1 MLKKNYLKE
10 KLENNELTIGT
21 WNIID
26 STMVVDVIASS
37 GIDFIVIDAEHGSI
51 SYETA
56 QTMISICESYNVTPI
71 MRVGEINESLI
82 LRALD
87 IGSHGVQLPNITTS
101 EDAKQFVQY
110 AKYPPFGIRGF
121 SPYTKA
127 GLYDVS
133 NGQKMPAIANK
144 NTLLIANVEGEDGIN
159 NLEEI
164 VQVDGID
171 VIFIGLFDM
180 SKSLGMAG
188 DVENPKVI
196 QKLDEAISIIHKYG
210 KKVGSIASNLNML
223 ETLKAKNIDYLTYS
237 VDTGMI
243 KESYVNMINKFNGKN
258 YE

>member
-10 KLENNELTIGT
+10 KLETNKQTIGT

-56 QTMISICESYNVTPI
+56 QAMISICEGYNVTPI

-87 IGSHGVQLPNITTS
+87 IGSHGVQLPNITTI
-101 EDAKQFVQY
+101 EDAKKFVQF
-110 AKYPPFGIRGF
+110 AKYPPLGVRGF

-127 GLYDVS
+127 GLYDVT
-133 NGQKMPAIANK
+133 NGQKMPAIANE
-144 NTLLIANVEGEDGIN
+144 NTLLIANVEGEEGIK
-159 NLEEI
+159 NLQEI
-164 VQVDGID
+164 VEVDGID

-180 SKSLGMAG
+180 SKSLGIAG
-188 DVENPKVI
+188 DVQNPRVME
-196 QKLDEAISIIHKYG
+196 KLDEAIEVIHKNG
-210 KKVGSIASNLNML
+210 KKVGSIASNLDML
-223 ETLKAKNIDYLTYS
+223 EVLKKKKIDYLTYS

-243 KESYVNMINKFNGKN
+243 KESYTNMINKFRG
-258 YE
+258 

>member
-10 KLENNELTIGT
+10 KLDNNELAIGT

-26 STMVVDVIASS
+26 SPMVVDVIASS
-37 GIDFIVIDAEHGSI
+37 GIDFIIIDAEHGAI

-71 MRVGEINESLI
+71 MRVGEINESFI

-87 IGSHGVQLPNITTS
+87 IGSHGVQLPNITTV
-101 EDAKQFVQY
+101 EDAKMFVQF
-110 AKYPPFGIRGF
+110 AKYPPVGIRGF

-133 NGQKMPAIANK
+133 TGKEMPKIANE
-144 NTLLIANVEGEDGIN
+144 NTLLIANVEGLEGMN
-159 NLEEI
+159 NLEKI
-164 VQVDGID
+164 VQVEGID
-171 VIFIGLFDM
+171 IIFIGLFDM

-188 DVENPKVI
+188 DVQNPKVI
-196 QKLDEAISIIHKYG
+196 EKLDEAIAIIHKYG
-210 KKVGSIASNLNML
+210 KKVGSIASNLEML
-223 ETLKAKNIDYLTYS
+223 ITLKAKKIDYLTYS

-243 KESYVNMINKFNGKN
+243 KESYQTMINSFRG
-258 YE
+258 

>member
-1 MLKKNYLKE
+1 MLRKNHLKE
-10 KLENNELTIGT
+10 KLTNNQLAIGT

-26 STMVVDVIASS
+26 STMVVDIIASS

-56 QTMISICESYNVTPI
+56 QTMISICESYDVTPI

-87 IGSHGVQLPNITTS
+87 IGSHGVQLPNISTA
-101 EDAKQFVQY
+101 EDARTFVKF
-110 AKYPPFGIRGF
+110 AKYPPVGIRGF

-127 GLYDVS
+127 GLYDVT
-133 NGQKMPAIANK
+133 NGKKMPEIANK
-144 NTLLIANVEGEDGIN
+144 NTLLIANVEGQEGID
-159 NLEEI
+159 NLESI

-180 SKSLGMAG
+180 SKSLGITG

-196 QKLDEAISIIHKYG
+196 QKLDEAIEIIHKNG
-210 KKVGSIASNLNML
+210 KKVGSIASNLDML
-223 ETLKAKNIDYLTYS
+223 KILKSKNIDYLTYS

-243 KESYVNMINKFNGKN
+243 KESYQTMIKSFKG
-258 YE
+258 

>member
-10 KLENNELTIGT
+10 KLDSNELTIGT
-21 WNIID
+21 WNIIN
-26 STMVVDVIASS
+26 SSMVLDVIASS

-56 QTMISICESYNVTPI
+56 QTMISICENYNVTPI

-87 IGSHGVQLPNITTS
+87 IGVHGVQLPNITTAD
-101 EDAKQFVQY
+101 DAEKFVQF
-110 AKYPPFGIRGF
+110 AKYPPIGIRGF

-133 NGQKMPAIANK
+133 NGKDMPKIANE
-144 NTLLIANVEGEDGIN
+144 NTLLIANVEGQDGMS

-171 VIFIGLFDM
+171 IIFIGLFDM
-180 SKSLGMAG
+180 SKSLGVTG

-196 QKLDEAISIIHKYG
+196 EKLDEAISIIHKHG
-210 KKVGSIASNLNML
+210 KKVGSIASNLKML
-223 ETLKAKNIDYLTYS
+223 NTLKEKKIDYLTYS

-243 KESYVNMINKFNGKN
+243 KEAYQNMIKSFKG
-258 YE
+258 

>member
-1 MLKKNYLKE
+1 MLKKNFLKD
-10 KLENNELTIGT
+10 KLNNDNLTIGT

-56 QTMISICESYNVTPI
+56 QAMISICESYNVTPI

-87 IGSHGVQLPNITTS
+87 IGSHGVQLPNITTAQ
-101 EDAKQFVQY
+101 DAEQFVQL
-110 AKYPPFGIRGF
+110 AKYPPVGVRGF

-133 NGQKMPAIANK
+133 NGQKMPAIANE
-144 NTLLIANVEGEDGIN
+144 NTLLIANVEGEEGIT
-159 NLEEI
+159 NLQEI
-164 VQVDGID
+164 VSVEGID

-180 SKSLGMAG
+180 SKSLGIAG
-188 DVENPKVI
+188 DVQNPRVMK
-196 QKLDEAISIIHKYG
+196 KLDEAIEIIHKNG
-210 KKVGSIASNLNML
+210 KKVGSIASNIEML
-223 ETLKAKNIDYLTYS
+223 QVLKDKKIDYLTYS

-243 KESYVNMINKFNGKN
+243 KESYVDMINKFNK
-258 YE
+258 

>member
-10 KLENNELTIGT
+10 KLDNNNLTIGT
-21 WNIID
+21 WNIIN
-26 STMVVDVIASS
+26 SPMVVDVIASS
-37 GIDFIVIDAEHGSI
+37 EIDFIVIDAEHGSI

-56 QTMISICESYNVTPI
+56 QSMISICESYNVTPI

-87 IGSHGVQLPNITTS
+87 IGTHGVQLPNITTAK
-101 EDAKQFVQY
+101 DAKQFVQF
-110 AKYPPFGIRGF
+110 AKYPPMGIRGF

-127 GLYDVS
+127 GLYDVA
-133 NGQKMPAIANK
+133 NGKSMPKIANE
-144 NTLLIANVEGEDGIN
+144 NTLLIANVEGIDGMN

-164 VQVDGID
+164 SKVDGID

-180 SKSLGMAG
+180 SKSLGIVG

-196 QKLDEAISIIHKYG
+196 AKLDEAIEIIHKNG
-210 KKVGSIASNLNML
+210 KKVGSIASNINML
-223 ETLKAKNIDYLTYS
+223 KVLKNKNIDYLTYS

-243 KESYVNMINKFNGKN
+243 KESYQNMINNLRG
-258 YE
+258 

>member
-1 MLKKNYLKE
+1 MLKKNFLKD
-10 KLENNELTIGT
+10 KLNNDNLTIGT

-56 QTMISICESYNVTPI
+56 QAMISICESYDVTPI

-87 IGSHGVQLPNITTS
+87 IGSHGVQLPNITTAQ
-101 EDAKQFVQY
+101 DAEQFVQL
-110 AKYPPFGIRGF
+110 AKYPPVGVRGF

-133 NGQKMPAIANK
+133 NGQKMPAIANE
-144 NTLLIANVEGEDGIN
+144 NTLLIANVEGEEGIT
-159 NLEEI
+159 NLQEI
-164 VQVDGID
+164 VSVEGID

-180 SKSLGMAG
+180 SKSLGIAG
-188 DVENPKVI
+188 DVQNPRVMK
-196 QKLDEAISIIHKYG
+196 KLDEAIEIIHKNG
-210 KKVGSIASNLNML
+210 KKVGSIASNIEML
-223 ETLKAKNIDYLTYS
+223 QVLKDKKIDYLTYS

-243 KESYVNMINKFNGKN
+243 KESYVDMINKFNK
-258 YE
+258 

>member
-10 KLENNELTIGT
+10 KLEKNKQTIGT

-26 STMVVDVIASS
+26 STMIVDVIASS

-56 QTMISICESYNVTPI
+56 QAMISICESYDVTPI

-101 EDAKQFVQY
+101 DDAKNFVQF
-110 AKYPPFGIRGF
+110 AKYPPVGVRGF

-144 NTLLIANVEGEDGIN
+144 NTLLIANVEGEEGLK
-159 NLEEI
+159 NLQEI
-164 VQVDGID
+164 VEVDGID
-171 VIFIGLFDM
+171 VVFIGLFDM
-180 SKSLGMAG
+180 SKSLGIAG
-188 DVENPKVI
+188 DVQNPRVME
-196 QKLDEAISIIHKYG
+196 KLDEAIEVIHKNG
-210 KKVGSIASNLNML
+210 KKVGSIASNLDML
-223 ETLKAKNIDYLTYS
+223 EILKKKKIDYLTYS

-243 KESYVNMINKFNGKN
+243 KESYKHMINNFRG
-258 YE
+258 

>member
-10 KLENNELTIGT
+10 KLDNNKLTIGT
-21 WNIID
+21 WNIIN
-26 STMVVDVIASS
+26 STMVIDVIASS
-37 GIDFIVIDAEHGSI
+37 GLDFIVIDAEHGAI

-87 IGSHGVQLPNITTS
+87 IGVHGVQLPNISTAK
-101 EDAKQFVQY
+101 DAERFVKF
-110 AKYPPFGIRGF
+110 AKYPPIGIRGF

-133 NGQKMPAIANK
+133 RGKEMPNIANN
-144 NTLLIANVEGEDGIN
+144 NTLLIANVEGEEGMN

-164 VQVDGID
+164 VKVVGID

-180 SKSLGMAG
+180 SKSLGIAG
-188 DVENPKVI
+188 DVQHPKVI
-196 QKLDEAISIIHKYG
+196 SKLDEAIEIIHKNG
-210 KKVGSIASNLNML
+210 KKVGSIASNIDML
-223 ETLKAKNIDYLTYS
+223 EMLKKKNIDYLTYS
-237 VDTGMI
+237 VDTGII
-243 KESYVNMINKFNGKN
+243 KESYVNMINSFRG
-258 YE
+258 

>member
-1 MLKKNYLKE
+1 MLKKNYLKG
-10 KLENNELTIGT
+10 KLENNNLTIGT

-51 SYETA
+51 NYETA

-87 IGSHGVQLPNITTS
+87 IGSHGVQLPNITTAG
-101 EDAKQFVQY
+101 DARQFVQF
-110 AKYPPFGIRGF
+110 AKYPPFGERGF

-133 NGQKMPAIANK
+133 NGQKMPEIANQ
-144 NTLLIANVEGEDGIN
+144 NTLLIANVEGEEGIH

-164 VQVDGID
+164 VNVEGID
-171 VIFIGLFDM
+171 IIFIGLFDM
-180 SKSLGMAG
+180 SKSLGITG
-188 DVENPKVI
+188 DVQNPRVME
-196 QKLDEAISIIHKYG
+196 KLDEAIEIIHKNG
-210 KKVGSIASNLNML
+210 KKVGSIASNLEML
-223 ETLKAKNIDYLTYS
+223 KILKDKKIDYLTYS

-243 KESYVNMINKFNGKN
+243 KESYVDMIKKFNN
-258 YE
+258 

>member
-10 KLENNELTIGT
+10 KLETNKQTIGT

-56 QTMISICESYNVTPI
+56 QAMISICEGYNVTPI

-87 IGSHGVQLPNITTS
+87 IGSHGVQLPNITTI
-101 EDAKQFVQY
+101 EDAKKFVQF
-110 AKYPPFGIRGF
+110 AKYPPLGVRGF

-133 NGQKMPAIANK
+133 NGQKMPAIANE
-144 NTLLIANVEGEDGIN
+144 NTLLIANVEGEEGIK
-159 NLEEI
+159 NLQEI
-164 VQVDGID
+164 VEVDGID

-180 SKSLGMAG
+180 SKSLGIAG
-188 DVENPKVI
+188 DVQNPRVME
-196 QKLDEAISIIHKYG
+196 KLDEAIEVIHKNG
-210 KKVGSIASNLNML
+210 KKVGSIASNLDML
-223 ETLKAKNIDYLTYS
+223 EVLKKKKIDYLTYS

-243 KESYVNMINKFNGKN
+243 KESYTNMINKFRG
-258 YE
+258 

>member
-10 KLENNELTIGT
+10 KLETNKKTIGT
-21 WNIID
+21 WNIIN
-26 STMVVDVIASS
+26 SSMVVDVIAST

-87 IGSHGVQLPNITTS
+87 IGSHGVQLPNITTAN
-101 EDAKQFVQY
+101 DAKKFVQF
-110 AKYPPFGIRGF
+110 AKYPPVGVRGF

-133 NGQKMPAIANK
+133 NGQKMPAIANE
-144 NTLLIANVEGEDGIN
+144 NTLLIANVEGEEGIK
-159 NLEEI
+159 NLQEI
-164 VQVDGID
+164 VEVDGID

-180 SKSLGMAG
+180 SKSLGITG
-188 DVENPKVI
+188 DVQNPRVME
-196 QKLDEAISIIHKYG
+196 KLDEAIEVIHKNG
-210 KKVGSIASNLNML
+210 KKVGSIASNLDML
-223 ETLKAKNIDYLTYS
+223 EILKKKKIDYLTYS

-243 KESYVNMINKFNGKN
+243 KESYKHMINSFKG
-258 YE
+258 

>member
-10 KLENNELTIGT
+10 KLDNNKLTIGT
-21 WNIID
+21 WNIIN
-26 STMVVDVIASS
+26 SPMVVDVIASS

-56 QTMISICESYNVTPI
+56 QSMITICESYNVTPI

-101 EDAKQFVQY
+101 EDAKQFVKF
-110 AKYPPFGIRGF
+110 AKYPPIGERGF

-133 NGQKMPAIANK
+133 NGKKMPAIANE
-144 NTLLIANVEGEDGIN
+144 NILLIANVEGEEGIQ
-159 NLEEI
+159 NLQEI
-164 VQVDGID
+164 VNVDGID
-171 VIFIGLFDM
+171 IIFIGLFDM
-180 SKSLGMAG
+180 SKSLGIAG
-188 DVENPKVI
+188 DVENPRVI
-196 QKLDEAISIIHKYG
+196 EKLDKAIEVIHNSG
-210 KKVGSIASNLNML
+210 KKVGSIASNINML
-223 ETLKAKNIDYLTYS
+223 KILKEKNIDYLTYS

-243 KESYVNMINKFNGKN
+243 KESYVNMINKFNN
-258 YE
+258 

>member
-1 MLKKNYLKE
+1 MLKKNFLKE
-10 KLENNELTIGT
+10 KLNNNQLTIGT
-21 WNIID
+21 WNIIN

-56 QTMISICESYNVTPI
+56 QTMISICESYDVTPI

-87 IGSHGVQLPNITTS
+87 IGVHGVQLPNITTA
-101 EDAKQFVQY
+101 DNAKQFVQF
-110 AKYPPFGIRGF
+110 AKYPPVGIRGF

-127 GLYDVS
+127 GLYDVI
-133 NGQKMPAIANK
+133 NGKEMPKIANE
-144 NTLLIANVEGEDGIN
+144 NTLLIANVEGQDGMN
-159 NLEEI
+159 NLEDI

-171 VIFIGLFDM
+171 IIFIGLFDM
-180 SKSLGMAG
+180 SKSLGVPG

-196 QKLDEAISIIHKYG
+196 EKLDEAIKIIHKYG

-223 ETLKAKNIDYLTYS
+223 KTLKNKNIDYLTYS

-243 KESYVNMINKFNGKN
+243 KESYYKMLESFRG
-258 YE
+258 

>member
-1 MLKKNYLKE
+1 MLKKNFLKE
-10 KLENNELTIGT
+10 KLVNNEITIGT

-56 QTMISICESYNVTPI
+56 QAMISICESYNVTPI

-87 IGSHGVQLPNITTS
+87 IGSHGVQLPNITTAK
-101 EDAKQFVQY
+101 DAKEFVQY
-110 AKYPPFGIRGF
+110 AKYPPVGIRGF

-133 NGQKMPAIANK
+133 NGKTMPAIANE
-144 NTLLIANVEGEDGIN
+144 NTLLVANVEGEEGIA
-159 NLEEI
+159 NLSEI
-164 VQVDGID
+164 VKVDGID

-180 SKSLGMAG
+180 SKSLGIAG
-188 DVENPKVI
+188 DVQNPRVME
-196 QKLDEAISIIHKYG
+196 KLDEAVEIINASG
-210 KKVGSIASNLNML
+210 KKVGSIASNLEML
-223 ETLKAKNIDYLTYS
+223 EVLKAKKIDYLTYS

-243 KESYVNMINKFNGKN
+243 KESYQHMINKFKG
-258 YE
+258 

>member
-10 KLENNELTIGT
+10 KLANNKLAVGT

-26 STMVVDVIASS
+26 SPMLVDVIASS
-37 GIDFIVIDAEHGSI
+37 GIDFIVIDAEHGAI

-56 QTMISICESYNVTPI
+56 QTMISVCESYNVTPI

-82 LRALD
+82 LRSLD
-87 IGSHGVQLPNITTS
+87 IGSHGVQLPNISTAK
-101 EDAKQFVQY
+101 DAKEFVQF
-110 AKYPPFGIRGF
+110 AKYPPVGIRGF

-133 NGQKMPAIANK
+133 NGKDLPKIANE
-144 NTLLIANVEGEDGIN
+144 NTLLIANVEGSDGMK

-164 VQVDGID
+164 VSVEGID
-171 VIFIGLFDM
+171 IIFIGLFDM
-180 SKSLGMAG
+180 SKSLGIAG
-188 DVENPKVI
+188 DVENPLVI
-196 QKLDEAISIIHKYG
+196 EKLDEAIEVIHRHG

-223 ETLKAKNIDYLTYS
+223 DLLKSKKVDYLTYS

-243 KESYVNMINKFNGKN
+243 KESYQNMINNFRD
-258 YE
+258 

>member
-10 KLENNELTIGT
+10 KLENGNLTIGT

-56 QTMISICESYNVTPI
+56 QAMISICESYDVTPI
-71 MRVGEINESLI
+71 MRVGEVNESLI

-87 IGSHGVQLPNITTS
+87 IGIHGVQLPNITTVQ
-101 EDAKQFVQY
+101 DAEQFVQF
-110 AKYPPFGIRGF
+110 AKYPPIGIRGF

-127 GLYDVS
+127 GLYDVK
-133 NGQKMPAIANK
+133 NGKNMPAIANE
-144 NTLLIANVEGEDGIN
+144 NTLLIANVEGIEGLN

-164 VQVDGID
+164 ASVEGID

-180 SKSLGMAG
+180 SKSLGIAG
-188 DVENPKVI
+188 DVQNPRVME
-196 QKLDEAISIIHKYG
+196 KLDEAIEVIHKQG
-210 KKVGSIASNLNML
+210 KKVGSIASNIEML
-223 ETLKAKNIDYLTYS
+223 DLLKNKKIDYLTYS

-243 KESYVNMINKFNGKN
+243 KESYVDMIEQFNK
-258 YE
+258 

>member
-10 KLENNELTIGT
+10 KLDNNNLTIGT
-21 WNIID
+21 WNIIN
-26 STMVVDVIASS
+26 SPMVVDIIASS

-56 QTMISICESYNVTPI
+56 QSMISICESYNVTPI
-71 MRVGEINESLI
+71 MRVGEVNESLI

-87 IGSHGVQLPNITTS
+87 IGIHGVQLPNITTAK
-101 EDAKQFVQY
+101 DAKQFVQF
-110 AKYPPFGIRGF
+110 AKYPPMGIRGF

-127 GLYDVS
+127 GLYDVA
-133 NGQKMPAIANK
+133 NGKNMPKIANE
-144 NTLLIANVEGEDGIN
+144 NTLLIANVEGVDGMN

-164 VQVDGID
+164 SKVDGID

-180 SKSLGMAG
+180 SKSLGIVG

-196 QKLDEAISIIHKYG
+196 AKLDEAIEIIHKNS
-210 KKVGSIASNLNML
+210 KKVGSIASNINML
-223 ETLKAKNIDYLTYS
+223 KVLKNKNIDYLTYS

-243 KESYVNMINKFNGKN
+243 KESYQNMINNFRG
-258 YE
+258 

>member
-10 KLENNELTIGT
+10 KLEKNEQTIGT

-37 GIDFIVIDAEHGSI
+37 GVDFIVIDAEHGSI

-56 QTMISICESYNVTPI
+56 QAMISICESYDVTPI

-87 IGSHGVQLPNITTS
+87 IGSHGVQLPNITTA
-101 EDAKQFVQY
+101 EDAKTFVQF
-110 AKYPPFGIRGF
+110 AKYPPIGVRGF

-133 NGQKMPAIANK
+133 NGQKMPSIANE
-144 NTLLIANVEGEDGIN
+144 NTLLIANVEGEEGIK
-159 NLEEI
+159 NLQEI
-164 VQVDGID
+164 IEVDGID

-180 SKSLGMAG
+180 SKSLGIAG
-188 DVENPKVI
+188 DVQNPRVME
-196 QKLDEAISIIHKYG
+196 KLDEAIEIIHKSG
-210 KKVGSIASNLNML
+210 KKVGSIASNLDML
-223 ETLKAKNIDYLTYS
+223 EVLKKKKIDYLTYS

-243 KESYVNMINKFNGKN
+243 KESYQNMINGFRK
-258 YE
+258 

>member
-1 MLKKNYLKE
+1 MLKHNYLKE
-10 KLENNELTIGT
+10 KLEQNKLTIGT
-21 WNIID
+21 WNIIN

-56 QTMISICESYNVTPI
+56 QTMISICESYDVTPI

-87 IGSHGVQLPNITTS
+87 IGSHGVQLPNITTVN
-101 EDAKQFVQY
+101 DAKQFVKY
-110 AKYPPFGIRGF
+110 AKYPPFGERGF

-127 GLYDVS
+127 GLYDVK
-133 NGQKMPAIANK
+133 NGKSMPKIANN
-144 NTLLIANVEGEDGIN
+144 NTLLVANVEGQDGMN

-171 VIFIGLFDM
+171 VVFIGLFDM
-180 SKSLGMAG
+180 SKSLGIAG

-196 QKLDEAISIIHKYG
+196 EKLDEAIKIIHKYG
-210 KKVGSIASNLNML
+210 KKVGSIASNLDML
-223 ETLKAKNIDYLTYS
+223 KTLKNKNIDYLTYS

-243 KESYVNMINKFNGKN
+243 KESYQTMIENFKG
-258 YE
+258 